1 LFYNTDKGSTDP
13 TGTVSNNLIYFAA
26 GDPNL
31 SAVISGDTPT
41 SYDNLGTA
49 LTYTGNVYTG
59 TALGETNTGF
69 VEDNGISATASG
81 EIFTFSGATGK
92 GADMGTYAPTTDAMV
107 GYGIGACFLNNLGA
121 NITDGDCTIVVPE
134 SLTVS
139 SLPILTSVAA
149 SYDVSVN
156 ANVSWT
162 ATSNDAWISINP
174 NLGTGDATVSITVTE
189 NADTS
194 SRTGTVTFTQDP
206 GGDDIVRTLTVTQE
220 GTDLTDLYHLINT
233 GLAGDP
239 VVVFDYSSYEI
250 GKGNVPERTLDK
262 DMTTDW
268 TAEDGAVLARDY
280 KGDGEYI
287 IYDLGSIYSLDLIQ
301 FNTENK
307 SDSYGIQI
315 WVSTTGTQ
323 VSDFSMVLPTSG
335 DLLLT
340 ATNTTDF
347 NQYEV
352 DTDARYVKLLG
363 YGRFNS
369 TGDTRTSAWN
379 AITEIEFY
387 GSSSTLSVDEVDLQ
401 SSIVLYPIPAKNILH
416 IKNLNNLI
424 NSMRVYS
431 LVGRKII
438 EKEIRSSSLEL
449 DTSLI
454 SNGTYIINFN
464 NGSNI
469 NYSRR
474 LIISH

>member
-1 LFYNTDKGSTDP
+1 
-13 TGTVSNNLIYFAA
+13 
-26 GDPNL
+26 
-31 SAVISGDTPT
+31 
-41 SYDNLGTA
+41 
-49 LTYTGNVYTG
+49 
-59 TALGETNTGF
+59 
-69 VEDNGISATASG
+69 
-81 EIFTFSGATGK
+81 
-92 GADMGTYAPTTDAMV
+92 
-107 GYGIGACFLNNLGA
+107 
-121 NITDGDCTIVVPE
+121 
-134 SLTVS
+134 
-139 SLPILTSVAA
+139 
-149 SYDVSVN
+149 
-156 ANVSWT
+156 
-162 ATSNDAWISINP
+162 
-174 NLGTGDATVSITVTE
+174 
-189 NADTS
+189 
-194 SRTGTVTFTQDP
+194 
-206 GGDDIVRTLTVTQE
+206 
-220 GTDLTDLYHLINT
+220 
-233 GLAGDP
+233 
-239 VVVFDYSSYEI
+239 
-250 GKGNVPERTLDK
+250 
-262 DMTTDW
+262 MTTDW